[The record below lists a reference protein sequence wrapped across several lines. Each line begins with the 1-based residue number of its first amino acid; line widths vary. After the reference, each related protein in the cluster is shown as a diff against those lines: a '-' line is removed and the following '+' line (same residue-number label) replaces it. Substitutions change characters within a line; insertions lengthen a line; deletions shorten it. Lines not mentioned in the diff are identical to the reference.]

1 MDHCLNNKDLCLKL
15 LIIYYTS
22 LNNKLKVNNDPIP
35 LLINKF
41 ADVQSFL
48 EEKNLTKILYFNL
61 DTVHKVLYDYDQ
73 IITIS
78 DAMEN
83 DLCFN
88 YYLFLLIKAG
98 EEIIN
103 YEFSK
108 KYINLF
114 KLKIKD
120 NKYYNII
127 AYKIII
133 EFINNF
139 RNCNLYDEDK
149 DYDFVTKLDNESRE
163 YIKNNL
169 NIFHDIKLNLTCED
183 IIERNIDELYV
194 DIIVA
199 LMKNNKF
206 YDYEYTLNIF
216 NQLDLEN
223 IDIQFYSSEKLWN
236 IILESLNSKN
246 DYIKINDIND
256 FDDLNDMN
264 KINFYYFLFKYV
276 LKSPFYMYNI
286 PFLSQL
292 RKKVIEILKLQE
304 YITFTISNE
313 IYIQR
318 IEYIIKRLCDLDYYY
333 IHYYLNKKKSTKS
346 GGYTNIK
353 SSMMKNSQCIFN
365 VSIKG
370 KNNIKIDKI
379 ECIYG
384 HKQSISLEEMKKLQE
399 KNMDFNNIINLNFNR
414 YLNCIHMFKNI
425 IENLKNN
432 YQFKYNFKLYFNFKK
447 QIMNNIINNIYN
459 INVEYSVQ
467 EHPFYKTDMI
477 SSDENILIKKPNEF
491 NGLISLMSKLNLEK
505 NNEINDTYSIISIE
519 PNITFGSSLEEIEDF
534 MDYKIIQLDN
544 LIYKHSESVKFFL
557 ILKNGYFLSCG
568 NSGEIILYN
577 QDFKILLKKD
587 NFDDILY
594 HITEINDYKENIELI
609 ACYGQYVYE
618 LLINKTNY
626 KVVFKKYEVP
636 KKKTLYCEKIKDD
649 EYVIAG
655 INGAIKVID
664 MFNDS
669 IDEKMIY
676 NLLEFSVK
684 TGLVINHKYVV
695 LISNELIPKGL
706 NKLVICNLF
715 ENKAEYSIS
724 DYSFNLS
731 ENSLSFITLDKS
743 SNILLCAIKK
753 YKSNQKNGILVVDMN
768 LVRGKDLQYRFYDSG
783 NFQPYCFCQLFKSS
797 YILVG
802 GHDLNKRSGMIRMYN
817 INNNINDLM
826 YIQDIEITE
835 DEIDNKFDMPVNN
848 IVQIKE
854 TGKLIITCLDGY
866 IFLFSK
872 PNLDYYNKKH
882 KG

>member
-1 MDHCLNNKDLCLKL
+1 MDYCLNNKDLCLKL
-15 LIIYYTS
+15 IIIYYAS
-22 LNNKLKVNNDPIP
+22 LNNKLKLNNDPIP

-41 ADVQSFL
+41 TDVQTFL
-48 EEKNLTKILYFNL
+48 DEKKLTKILYFNL

-114 KLKIKD
+114 KLKIKE

-127 AYKIII
+127 TYKIII

-139 RNCNLYDEDK
+139 RNCNSYDEDN
-149 DYDFVTKLDNESRE
+149 DNDFVSELENESRE
-163 YIKNNL
+163 YINNNL
-169 NIFHDIKLNLTCED
+169 NIFHDIKLNLTYED
-183 IIERNIDELYV
+183 IFEKNLDELYV

-216 NQLDLEN
+216 KQLDLEN
-223 IDIQFYSSEKLWN
+223 IDIQFFSSEKLWN
-236 IILESLNSKN
+236 IILETLNSKN
-246 DYIKINDIND
+246 DFIKINDIND
-256 FDDLNDMN
+256 FDDFNDMN
-264 KINFYYFLFKYV
+264 KINFYYFIFKYV
-276 LKSPFYMYNI
+276 LKSSFYMYNI
-286 PFLSQL
+286 PFLLQL
-292 RKKVIEILKLQE
+292 RKKVIEILKLQD

-313 IYIQR
+313 IYIER

-333 IHYYLNKKKSTKS
+333 INYYLKKKKPTKNGS
-346 GGYTNIK
+346 ITDIK
-353 SSMMKNSQCIFN
+353 SSIMKNSQCIFN
-365 VSIKG
+365 IFING
-370 KNNIKIDKI
+370 RNNSKIDKI
-379 ECIYG
+379 ECMYN
-384 HKQSISLEEMKKLQE
+384 HKKNINFEEMKKLQE
-399 KNMDFNNIINLNFNR
+399 KNLDINNIVNLNFTR
-414 YLNCIHMFKNI
+414 YLNCIYMFKNI
-425 IENLKNN
+425 IESLKNN
-432 YQFKYNFKLYFNFKK
+432 YQFNYSFKLYFDFKK
-447 QIMNNIINNIYN
+447 QIMNSNINNIYN

-467 EHPFYKTDMI
+467 EHPFYKTEI
-477 SSDENILIKKPNEF
+477 KSSDDNILIKKPNEF
-491 NGLISLMSKLNLEK
+491 KGLFSLMTKTNF
-505 NNEINDTYSIISIE
+505 EIYSLTFNIE
-519 PNITFGSSLEEIEDF
+519 PFITNGSILEEAEDF
-534 MDYKIIQLDN
+534 MDYKIIQFEKM
-544 LIYKHSESVKFFL
+544 IYKHNESVKFFL
-557 ILKNGYFLSCG
+557 ILKNGYYLSCG
-568 NSGEIILYN
+568 DSGVIILYN

-609 ACYGQYVYE
+609 ECYGQYVYE
-618 LLINKTNY
+618 ILINKTNY
-626 KVVFKKYEVP
+626 RVVFKKYEVP
-636 KKKTLYCEKIKDD
+636 KKKILYCEKIKED
-649 EYVIAG
+649 EYVMAG

-664 MFNDS
+664 MFNDTK
-669 IDEKMIY
+669 DEKMVY

-706 NKLVICNLF
+706 NKLAICNLF
-715 ENKAEYSIS
+715 ENKVEYSIS

-753 YKSNQKNGILVVDMN
+753 YKSSQKNGILAVDMN

-817 INNNINDLM
+817 INNNINELM
-826 YIQDIEITE
+826 YIQDIEINEE